1 MTDPSSTKKVEILTT
16 VPTAQ
21 PVFASADRA
30 VRELEDLGDPLPAHV
45 ITQLLKIE
53 ASPASD
59 GELCRELEVLL
70 QPFVLVDIR
79 INEYG
84 MCACTPGAASP
95 RLVQHGW
102 RSFLMRVENPHR
114 IQAPL
119 VELNQGVYGVI
130 DQKSDAART
139 KLPDSLTSVPRIED
153 AWLEAKLAAPAELS
167 GLEVEYKVVSV
178 YCRERGVR
186 TGQLQFCVDIES
198 PESLTRPGRRRIMRR
213 MSFDTATVAATFEFD
228 CVPARDIRF
237 DIREPDGRSCMAAI
251 TVRDSQGRSYPSKA
265 MRLAPDMFFHE
276 HVYRAT
282 GEVIRLPTGRYEI
295 SALRGP
301 EYREVH
307 VEVDIEPETE
317 EISVVLD
324 RWVDPADRG
333 YYSGDPHIHAGGC
346 SHYNVPT
353 EGVTPETMIRHVRGE
368 GLWLGSVLTWGPCYY
383 HQKQFFSGE
392 AISPAALLEYPEL
405 QQAQGM
411 IWTPQPTDCDDESML
426 RYDLEVSG
434 FPSSHSGH
442 AILLGLTDQDYPGTR
457 WIEDWP
463 SWNLPIMRW
472 GHAQEA
478 LVGYA
483 HCGYG
488 LSVGT
493 DELPNYIVPAFQ
505 SIGSNEIIV
514 DVPLGAADFQGG
526 AEIAPAAEL
535 NVWYHLLNVG
545 YPTLMLGETDYPCIY
560 DEGPGVGRTYVRLPE
575 APQGSRALEAWI
587 TGLQDGASYF
597 GDGRSHV
604 FDLAVNG
611 DLSREQIAEAAGP
624 VQVTATVAAFLPEHP
639 PAQPPGRPAYSAPVG
654 WHLERARIG
663 ASRIV
668 VLEVVVNG
676 VAVASQEIVADG
688 TEHEVA
694 FDVTLERSSWVAMR
708 ILHSVH
714 TQPIF
719 VEINGKPIRASR
731 RSAQWLHDSVDAL
744 WTAKSGF
751 IRDSERDAAREAYD
765 AAQTTY
771 LTRRGE
777 CEVD

>member
-1 MTDPSSTKKVEILTT
+1 MS
-16 VPTAQ
+16 VPAAQ
-21 PVFASADRA
+21 PVLASAARA
-30 VRELEDLGDPLPAHV
+30 VRRLADLGEPLPAEV
-45 ITQLLKIE
+45 ITQLFKLE
-53 ASPASD
+53 TGSLSD

-70 QPFVLVDIR
+70 RPFVLVHMHID
-79 INEYG
+79 EYG
-84 MCACTPGAASP
+84 MCACTPGAAPP
-95 RLVQHGW
+95 RLVEHGW
-102 RSFLMRVENPHR
+102 RSFLLRIANPHR

-119 VELNQGVYGVI
+119 VELAHGVFGLI
-130 DQKSDAART
+130 DQKSHAART
-139 KLPDSLTSVPRIED
+139 ALPDSLTSVPRIRD
-153 AWLEAKLAAPAELS
+153 SWLEARLAAPAELS
-167 GLEVEYKVVSV
+167 GLEVEYKVVSL
-178 YCRERGVR
+178 YGRDSGVR
-186 TGQLQFCVDIES
+186 TGQLQFYAAVEES
-198 PESLTRPGRRRIMRR
+198 PESLTRPPDQLAARRT
-213 MSFDTATVAATFEFD
+213 SFDTATVAATFEFD

-237 DIREPDGRSCMAAI
+237 DVREPDGRSCVAAI
-251 TVRDSQGRSYPSKA
+251 TVRDPHGRSYPSKA

-295 SALRGP
+295 SARRGP
-301 EYREVH
+301 EYREVR
-307 VEVDIEPETE
+307 VDVHIEPDTE
-317 EISVVLD
+317 QVPVTLD
-324 RWVDPADRG
+324 RWVDPASHG

-383 HQKQFFSGE
+383 HQKQFFTGE
-392 AISPAALLEYPEL
+392 SISPAARLEYPHM
-405 QQAQGM
+405 QHAQGM
-411 IWTPQPTDCDDESML
+411 TWTPQPTDRDGESML
-426 RYDLEVSG
+426 RYDVEVSG

-442 AILLGLTDQDYPGTR
+442 VILLGLTDQDYPQTN

-472 GHAQEA
+472 GQAQNA

-514 DVPLGAADFQGG
+514 DVPLGAADFQCG

-535 NVWYHLLNVG
+535 NIWYHLLNVG
-545 YPTLMLGETDYPCIY
+545 YRTLMLGETDYPCIY

-575 APQGSRALEAWI
+575 PPRGRRALEAWT

-604 FDLAVNG
+604 FYLAIDG
-611 DLSREQIAEAAGP
+611 DLTREHTTDAPGP
-624 VQVTATVAAFLPEHP
+624 VRVTATVVAWLPEQP
-639 PAQPPGRPAYSAPVG
+639 PAPAPGRPAHSAPMG

-663 ASRIV
+663 TSRT
-668 VLEVVVNG
+668 VLLELVVNG
-676 VAVASQEIVADG
+676 VAVASQEIIADG
-688 TEHEVA
+688 VEREVA
-694 FDVTLERSSWVAMR
+694 FDVTLERSSWVALR
-708 ILHSVH
+708 ILRSVH

-719 VEINGKPIRASR
+719 IEIAGTPIRASR